1 MHEYTKCLFQLF
13 LTAFCLFAC
22 AFHGTAGDK
31 LPTKVEFNRDIR
43 PILSDKCFQCHG
55 PDSTHR
61 KGKLRL
67 DTEEGAKVIVR
78 GKPAES
84 ELFARIISDD
94 ADLRM
99 PPKKTGKTLTKAEI
113 ELIRRWIE
121 QGAEFQLHWSFAAP
135 KRPDVPKVDG
145 VRDPID
151 RFIRAKLQTT
161 KFKPSAEADKVT
173 LIRRVYFDLLGL
185 PPSPSQVDAFLK
197 DDRPEAYEKLVDAL
211 LSSHHYG
218 ERMAMY
224 WLDLV
229 RYADTVGYH
238 GDQEHHISPYRDY
251 VLKAFNDNMPFDRFT
266 IEQLAGDLLEKPT
279 TDQLIATGYNRLL
292 QTTHEG
298 GAQDKEYLAIYSAD
312 RVRNFGA
319 VWMGATIG
327 CAQCHNHRY
336 DPYTQKDFYR
346 IAAFFADIEE
356 RGAFKG
362 PDQTPTKRPPELEVL
377 SPIDRAEADTIRKN
391 IDALKEN
398 DGKEAAAEIQK
409 QQKLL
414 AEVEKRKRLTMITRS
429 VKSRDIRVLNRGDWQ
444 DTTGEIV
451 LPGTPQ
457 FMLQIKGRGGEG
469 RATRLD
475 LAKWLVSRDHPQTA
489 RVFVNRLWHLYFGH
503 GLSRTL
509 EDAGSQGEW
518 PTHPELLDWLAVE
531 FMENGWNV
539 KRLVRSMVTSA
550 TYRQS
555 SLESEELRRVDPD
568 NRLLARQSR
577 FRLPAEMIRDQSL
590 AVSGLM
596 ADRFGGK
603 SVKPY
608 QPDGYYA
615 FLNFPKRTYVADK
628 GLDQY
633 RRGVY
638 THWQRTYL
646 HPMLRA
652 FDAPTREECTAQRP
666 ISNTPLAALALLND
680 PSFLECSRVFAAR
693 VIKEG
698 GRTDQLRAE
707 WAWRQVLSRKP
718 QEREV
723 AALVRLLVASRRQYT
738 DDPESAKKFVSTG
751 LAPRPAELNVSE
763 LAAWT
768 TVTRVLFNLDE
779 TLMRN

>member
-1 MHEYTKCLFQLF
+1 MIHRLCTLVVFICLPLGAHAQS
-13 LTAFCLFAC
+13 A
-22 AFHGTAGDK
+22 
-31 LPTKVEFNRDIR
+31 PKVEFNRDIR

-61 KGKLRL
+61 KAKLRL
-67 DTEEGAKVIVR
+67 DTDEGAKVIVA

-84 ELFARIISDD
+84 DLFARITTDD
-94 ADLRM
+94 ADKRM
-99 PPKKTGKTLTKAEI
+99 PPKKSGKTLTKAEI
-113 ELIRRWIE
+113 ELIRRWID
-121 QGAEFQLHWSFAAP
+121 QGGAFQLHWSFAPP
-135 KRPDVPKVDG
+135 KRPDVPKANG
-145 VRDPID
+145 QRKLAGAWPRNPID
-151 RFIRAKLQTT
+151 AFILARLDQHGVS
-161 KFKPSAEADKVT
+161 PSPEADKAM
-173 LIRRVYFDLLGL
+173 LMRRLYFDLLGL
-185 PPSPSQVDAFLK
+185 PPSPAQVEAFVKDA
-197 DDRPEAYEKLVDAL
+197 RPDAYARLVDAL
-211 LSSHHYG
+211 LSSPHYG

-266 IEQLAGDLLEKPT
+266 VEQLAGDLLPQPT

-346 IAAFFADIEE
+346 IAAFFADIDE
-356 RGAFKG
+356 RGAYKG
-362 PDQTPTKRPPELEVL
+362 PDATPTKRPPEIDVL
-377 SPIDRAEADTIRKN
+377 SPLDREEVESVRKRIAGLKAD
-391 IDALKEN
+391 AVEEL
-398 DGKEAAAEIQK
+398 AAQK
-409 QQKLL
+409 KLL
-414 AEVEKRKRLTMITRS
+414 AELEKRQRMTMITKAVAPRT
-429 VKSRDIRVLNRGDWQ
+429 IRVLSRGDWL
-444 DTTGEIV
+444 DTKGELV
-451 LPGTPQ
+451 QPGVPQ
-457 FMLQIKGRGGEG
+457 FMKQIARKD

-475 LAKWLVSRDHPQTA
+475 LAKWLTSPEHPQTA
-489 RVFVNRLWHLYFGH
+489 RVFVNRLWYLFHGN
-503 GLSRTL
+503 GLSKSL

-518 PTHPELLDWLAVE
+518 PTHPELLDWLAIE
-531 FMENGWNV
+531 FVASGWNV
-539 KRLVRSMVTSA
+539 KQLVKLLVTSS
-550 TYRQS
+550 TYRQD
-555 SLESEELRRVDPD
+555 SLESDELRKLDPD
-568 NRLLARQSR
+568 NRLYARQSR

-590 AVSGLM
+590 VVSGLLV
-596 ADRFGGK
+596 DRVGGR
-603 SVKPY
+603 SVRPQ

-646 HPMLRA
+646 HPMLKA

-666 ISNTPLAALALLND
+666 ISNTPLAALVLLND
-680 PSFLECSRVFAAR
+680 PTFAECSRVFATR
-693 VIKEG
+693 ILREG
-698 GRTDQLRAE
+698 GNDEAARIR
-707 WAWRQVLSRKP
+707 WAWRQVLSRSP
-718 QEREV
+718 QDRE
-723 AALVRLLVASRRQYT
+723 AALVGRLLAQSHKHFAA
-738 DDPESAKKFVSTG
+738 DPAAAAKLVSVGQT
-751 LAPRPAELNVSE
+751 PRADGVNVVE

-768 TVTRVLFNLDE
+768 NVARVLFNLDE
-779 TLMRN
+779 ALTRN